1 MESRGGETE
10 SVRQHDDADSDADA
24 DEEADEGAEAEADGD
39 GRGGRRGWI
48 QLLVV
53 EHLGGVDAAQGAA
66 VPDVPLDGL

>member
-10 SVRQHDDADSDADA
+10 SVRQHDDADSDAD
-24 DEEADEGAEAEADGD
+24 ADEGAEAEADGD